1 MIKINE
7 IKKYDN
13 NLDIQK
19 DNELPSVSS
28 TERLIEDIHKSAIIS
43 EVNNN
48 KDIQN
53 KFIEQARKTV
63 GNELYSINQENISKK
78 QKTTYDAN
86 KEACRVYGID
96 EHVPSWQIQ
105 LMKIGSS
112 FWFII
117 YWIFATITIAPI
129 NIFFKGI
136 KAFIKNNFIVFIFA
150 LICYLLIVVGIPLLI
165 KYLYV

>member
-1 MIKINE
+1 MITINDL
-7 IKKYDN
+7 KKYDYN
-13 NLDIQK
+13 YVIKQNE
-19 DNELPSVSS
+19 ELPSIS
-28 TERLIEDIHKSAIIS
+28 TTEKLIEDIHKSAIIS
-43 EVNNN
+43 EVNKN

-86 KEACRVYGID
+86 KEACMVYGID

-117 YWIFATITIAPI
+117 YWLFATITIAPI

-136 KAFIKNNFIVFIFA
+136 KSFIKNNFIVFIFA
-150 LICYLLIVVGIPLLI
+150 VICYLIIVVGIPLLI